1 MEKKEKT
8 KWWMSLIIQVLTAIM
23 AALGGTALVMAAVCI
38 APQIT
43 Q

>member
-23 AALGGTALVMAAVCI
+23 AALGGTALVMTALCI

>member
-1 MEKKEKT
+1 MKKEKT
-8 KWWMSLIIQVLTAIM
+8 KWWMNLIIQVLTAIM